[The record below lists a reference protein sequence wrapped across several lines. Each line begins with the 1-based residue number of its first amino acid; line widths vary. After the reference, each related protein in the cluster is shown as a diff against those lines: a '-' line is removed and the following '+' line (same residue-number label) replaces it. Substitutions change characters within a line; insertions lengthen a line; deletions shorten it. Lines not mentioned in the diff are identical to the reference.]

1 MPVLKIWRRRKEIQV
16 LYAPVT
22 GLLGGNKCSLKGGN
36 QRSGALGKEE
46 ILPETVRLFFEMY
59 VLPR

>member
-1 MPVLKIWRRRKEIQV
+1 MPVIMILRRGEEIQV
-16 LYAPVT
+16 LSAPQT

-46 ILPETVRLFFEMY
+46 ILPETVRL
-59 VLPR
+59 LL